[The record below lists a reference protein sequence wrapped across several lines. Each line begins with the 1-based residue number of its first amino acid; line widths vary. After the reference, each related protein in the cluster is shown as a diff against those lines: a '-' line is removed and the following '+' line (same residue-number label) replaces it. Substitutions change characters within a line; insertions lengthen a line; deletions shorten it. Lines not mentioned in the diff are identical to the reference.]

1 MIYFDNAA
9 TSPVLP
15 EVVGIID
22 KILLEDWGNPSSLH
36 KIGFRAQKYID
47 YAEEVLSKGL
57 GVKRSELI
65 FTSGASESNNMAI
78 IGCAGSKRGKNILI
92 SSVEHASV
100 SKTAEFLENEGLEVR
115 WLAANAYGTVSAEEV
130 KSKLDDNTI
139 MVSLMHVNNE
149 LGTIEHIFEIGDLI
163 KSLNPETI
171 FHVDGTQAFGKF
183 PIKLGNTSIDS
194 YSASAHKIHGPK
206 GVGLLYVKEGVNYPP
221 LIWGGGQ
228 QKNRRSGTEN
238 VAFIAAMA
246 KAFELMEEF
255 RKNELNKIYDINMAC
270 RARVKDMAERLGGIR
285 INSPELVR
293 GDVLE
298 GHDYAGPY
306 ILNIGIEGIKAEVL
320 LHMLEEHDMYVSSGS
335 ACSKG
340 ELSQVAKACN
350 MDKSYTDGLIRLSF
364 LTENDLNQ
372 VDPFFDR
379 LEEGIEMIRSIKGW
393 KRKD

>member
-15 EVVGIID
+15 QVVELVD
-22 KILLEDWGNPSSLH
+22 KILLEDWGNASSLH
-36 KIGFRAQKYID
+36 KMGFRAQKYIN
-47 YAEEVLSKGL
+47 YAEEVLARGL
-57 GVKRSELI
+57 GVKKSELI

-78 IGCAGSKRGKNILI
+78 KGLAGGKKGKNILI

-100 SKTAEFLENEGLEVR
+100 SKTAEFAENEGLEVR
-115 WLAANAYGTVSAEEV
+115 WLAANAYGTISPEEV

-149 LGTIEHIFEIGDLI
+149 LGTIEPIFEIGDLI
-163 KSLNPETI
+163 KSINPGTI

-183 PIKLGNTSIDS
+183 NLKLGKACIDS
-194 YSASAHKIHGPK
+194 YAASAHKIHGPK
-206 GVGLLYVKEGVNYPP
+206 GVGLLYVKDGINYPP
-221 LIWGGGQ
+221 LVLGGGQ
-228 QKNRRSGTEN
+228 QRNRRSGTEN
-238 VAFIAAMA
+238 VAFIGAMA

-255 RKNELNKIYDINMAC
+255 REKEPRKIYEINLAC
-270 RARVKDMAERLGGIR
+270 RARIKDMAERLGGIR
-285 INSPELVR
+285 INSPRLAEEEMVQ
-293 GDVLE
+293 GE
-298 GHDYAGPY
+298 DYASPY

-320 LHMLEEHDMYVSSGS
+320 LHMLEEDDMYVSSGS

-340 ELSQVAKACN
+340 KLSPMAKACN
-350 MDKSYTDGLIRLSF
+350 MDESYTDGLIRLSF
-364 LTENDLNQ
+364 LTENDLSQ
-372 VDPFFDR
+372 VDPFFDK